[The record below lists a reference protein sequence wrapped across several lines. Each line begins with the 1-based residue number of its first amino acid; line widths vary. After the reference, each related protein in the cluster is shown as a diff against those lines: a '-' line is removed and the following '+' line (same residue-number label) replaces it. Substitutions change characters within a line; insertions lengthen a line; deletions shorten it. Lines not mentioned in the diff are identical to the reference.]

1 MVSKVDAKT
10 SGKLLANMHAAMNP
24 VAEGMRRVQMARVA
38 VLIPVQDPRIGA
50 FLESVGLKPYAQEI
64 IVHCEEPPEGNPF
77 VDLTPERRL
86 QMTLTNKANGL
97 TVEGVRYE
105 SGGFRDVP
113 AATDPAAGQ

>member
-1 MVSKVDAKT
+1 MVSKVDGKT
-10 SGKLLANMHAAMNP
+10 SGKLLADMHAAMNP
-24 VAEGMRRVQMARVA
+24 VPPGMRRVQMARVA

-64 IVHCEEPPEGNPF
+64 VVHCEEPPEGNPF
-77 VDLTPERRL
+77 RDLTPEKRAA
-86 QMTLTNKANGL
+86 MTLTNQANGL

-113 AATDPAAGQ
+113 VADPAAGQ